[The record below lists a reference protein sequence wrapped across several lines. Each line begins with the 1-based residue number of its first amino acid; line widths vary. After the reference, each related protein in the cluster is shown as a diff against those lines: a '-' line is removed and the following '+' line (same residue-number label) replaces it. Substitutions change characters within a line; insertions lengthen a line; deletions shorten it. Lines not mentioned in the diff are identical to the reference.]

1 MCWLARLLLA
11 LGAVLAAALLA
22 ILGAGGV
29 ERAADHVVADAGEV
43 ANAATTDEH
52 DRVLLQ
58 VVADARDVGGDLDLR
73 GQTDTGHLAERRV
86 GLLGRGRVHA
96 NADAAALG
104 ASPERT
110 GLRLVRRLGAAL
122 ADQLLKGRHD
132 RPFIE
137 NCALPRNS
145 AREYEESSW
154 SEAKAYQTLSSHVKP
169 RCHSWHRQVRTSC

>member
-1 MCWLARLLLA
+1 ISVLARLLLA

-29 ERAADHVVADAGEV
+29 ERAADHVIADTGEV
-43 ANAATTDEH
+43 ANAAPTDEH

-96 NADAAALG
+96 NADATPLR
-104 ASPERT
+104 ASPKRA
-110 GLRLVRRLGAAL
+110 GLGLVCRLGAAL

-137 NCALPRNS
+137 NVRPATKQRARIRGKLVERSESLPEVEFTR
-145 AREYEESSW
+145 
-154 SEAKAYQTLSSHVKP
+154 QTAGHAVTL
-169 RCHSWHRQVRTSC
+169 